1 MYLIITR
8 SFPPE
13 LGGMQ
18 SLMWGLTKEMSK
30 NFMIKVFADYHEN
43 HREFDNQESF
53 SIERVGGIKFL
64 RKIRKAQLINE
75 FLKENKVE
83 GIIADHWKSLEL
95 IKTEKKKYCLIHGK
109 EINHPNRSL
118 QNKRIVKVLNN
129 VEKVI
134 ANSNYTKNLAIDKGV
149 DKDKITVINP
159 GVNPVQ
165 ELNKKSLE
173 KVESLLKIKTPR
185 LITVS
190 RFDKRKNH
198 EKIIM
203 ALRNLKQIYPNIVY
217 ICIGY
222 GDEEKN
228 IKELVKELNLNSQ
241 VMFFKDISDE
251 LKNSLIAKSDI
262 FVMPSIIHKTS
273 VEGFGIA
280 YVEAA
285 QYGIP
290 SLGGKDGGA
299 SDAIQHNKTGL
310 ICDGNNLDE
319 IYLSLNSMI
328 ENKKYLEFGKKAK
341 ETSSKFSWS
350 NTIEE
355 YKKIFIIN

>member
-8 SFPPE
+8 AFPPE

-18 SLMWGLTKEMSK
+18 SLMWGLAKEMSK

-43 HREFDNQESF
+43 HKEFDNKENF

-75 FLKENKVE
+75 FIKENKIQ

-95 IKTEKKKYCLIHGK
+95 IKTDKKKYCLIHGK
-109 EINHPNRSL
+109 EINHPKGSSL
-118 QNKRIVKVLNN
+118 NKRLIKVLNN

-134 ANSNYTKNLAIDKGV
+134 ANSEYTKNLAINKGV
-149 DKDKITVINP
+149 NRDKVIVINP
-159 GVNPVQ
+159 GVGIVE

-198 EKIIM
+198 EKVIM
-203 ALRNLKQIYPNIVY
+203 ALRNLKQQYPDIVY

-222 GDEEKN
+222 GDEEENLK
-228 IKELVKELNLNSQ
+228 KLVQELDLGSQ
-241 VMFFKDISDE
+241 VMFFKDISND
-251 LKNSLIAKSDI
+251 LKNALIAKSNI

-299 SDAIQHNKTGL
+299 SDAISHDKTGL
-310 ICDGNNLDE
+310 ICDGNNLDD
-319 IYLSLNSMI
+319 IYSSLNSMI
-328 ENKKYLEFGKKAK
+328 ENKKYHVFGKNAK
-341 ETSSKFSWS
+341 EYVSKFQWDK
-350 NTIEE
+350 ILDE
-355 YKKIFIIN
+355 YKKILN

>member
-1 MYLIITR
+1 MYLIVTR
-8 SFPPE
+8 AFPPE

-30 NFMIKVFADYHEN
+30 NFMIKVFADYQEN
-43 HREFDNQESF
+43 HKEFDEKENF

-75 FLKENKVE
+75 FLKENKIQGV
-83 GIIADHWKSLEL
+83 IADHWKSLEL
-95 IKTEKKKYCLIHGK
+95 IKTDKKKYCLIHGK
-109 EINHPNRSL
+109 EINHPKESSL
-118 QNKRIVKVLNN
+118 NKRIINVLNN

-134 ANSNYTKNLAIDKGV
+134 ANSEYTKNLAINNGV
-149 DKDKITVINP
+149 NKEKIIVIHP
-159 GVNPVQ
+159 GVNPAQV
-165 ELNKKSLE
+165 LNKKSLE

-198 EKIIM
+198 QKIIM
-203 ALRNLKQIYPNIVY
+203 ALRNLKQLYPDIVY

-222 GDEEKN
+222 GDEEEN
-228 IKELVKELNLNSQ
+228 IKKLVQELDLSSQ
-241 VMFFKDISDE
+241 VMFFKDITND
-251 LKNSLIAKSDI
+251 LKNSLITKSNI
-262 FVMPSIIHKTS
+262 FVMPSVIHKNS

-285 QYGIP
+285 QYGVP

-299 SDAIQHNKTGL
+299 SDAISHDNTGL

-319 IYLSLNSMI
+319 IYSSLNSMI
-328 ENKKYLEFGKKAK
+328 ENKRYLELGKNAK
-341 ETSSKFSWS
+341 EYVDKFQWERI
-350 NTIEE
+350 IEE
-355 YKKIFIIN
+355 YKTILN

>member
-1 MYLIITR
+1 MYLIATR

-30 NFMIKVFADYHEN
+30 NFMIKVFADYQEN
-43 HREFDNQESF
+43 HKQFDKVANF

-75 FLKENKVE
+75 FLKENKVQ

-95 IKTEKKKYCLIHGK
+95 IQTDKKKYCLIHGK
-109 EINHPNRSL
+109 EINHPKNSS
-118 QNKRIVKVLNN
+118 QNKRIIKILNN

-134 ANSNYTKNLAIDKGV
+134 ANSEYTKNLAIENGVEQDKV
-149 DKDKITVINP
+149 VVINP
-159 GVNPVQ
+159 GIDPVK
-165 ELNKKSLE
+165 ELKKKSLE

-198 EKIIM
+198 EKVLM
-203 ALRNLKQIYPNIVY
+203 ALRNLKQIYPDIVY

-222 GDEEKN
+222 GDEEEN
-228 IKELVKELNLNSQ
+228 IKSLVKELDLGAQ
-241 VMFFKDISDE
+241 VMFFKDIGDD
-251 LKNSLIAKSDI
+251 LKNALIAKSNI

-280 YVEAA
+280 YVEAS
-285 QYGIP
+285 QYGVA

-299 SDAIQHNKTGL
+299 SDAIEHEKTGL
-310 ICDGNNLDE
+310 ICDGNNLNE
-319 IYLSLNSMI
+319 IYSSLDTMI
-328 ENKKYLEFGKKAK
+328 KNKKYLELGKNAK
-341 ETSSKFSWS
+341 GLSSKFYWS
-350 NTIEE
+350 NAIEK
-355 YKKIFIIN
+355 YKKILN

>member
-1 MYLIITR
+1 MYLIVTR
-8 SFPPE
+8 AFPPE

-30 NFMIKVFADYHEN
+30 NFMIKVFADYQKN
-43 HREFDNQESF
+43 HKEFDDKESF

-75 FLKENKVE
+75 FLKESKVQ

-95 IKTEKKKYCLIHGK
+95 IKSNKKKYCLIHGK
-109 EINHPNRSL
+109 EINHPKESSINTRL
-118 QNKRIVKVLNN
+118 IKVLNDT
-129 VEKVI
+129 EKVI
-134 ANSNYTKNLAIDKGV
+134 ANSEYTKNLAIDKGV
-149 DKDKITVINP
+149 DKNKVVVINP
-159 GVNPVQ
+159 GVNPAE

-173 KVESLLKIKTPR
+173 KVERLLKIKTPR

-198 EKIIM
+198 EKVIM
-203 ALRNLKQIYPNIVY
+203 ALRNLKQQYPDIIY

-222 GDEEKN
+222 GDEENNLK
-228 IKELVKELNLNSQ
+228 KLVQELDLSSQ
-241 VMFFKDISDE
+241 VMFFKDISDD
-251 LKNSLIAKSDI
+251 LKNSLLAKSDI

-273 VEGFGIA
+273 VEGFGIS

-285 QYGIP
+285 QYGVP

-299 SDAIQHNKTGL
+299 SDAIDHNKTGL
-310 ICDGNNLDE
+310 ICDGNNLDD
-319 IYLSLNSMI
+319 IYSSLNSMI
-328 ENKKYLEFGKKAK
+328 ENKKYLELGKNA
-341 ETSSKFSWS
+341 EDYVSKFQWEKI
-350 NTIEE
+350 IEE
-355 YKKIFIIN
+355 YKEILN

>member
-1 MYLIITR
+1 MYLIATR

-13 LGGMQ
+13 VGGMQ
-18 SLMWGLTKEMSK
+18 SLMWGLSREMSK

-43 HREFDNQESF
+43 HKEFDENLNF

-75 FLKENKVE
+75 FLKDNKIE

-95 IKTEKKKYCLIHGK
+95 IKSNKKKFCLIHGK
-109 EINHPNRSL
+109 EINHPNNSS
-118 QNKRIVKVLNN
+118 QNKRIIKVFD
-129 VEKVI
+129 KVDKII
-134 ANSNYTKNLAIDKGV
+134 ANSEYTKNLATSIGLNPK
-149 DKDKITVINP
+149 KIIVINP
-159 GVNPVQ
+159 GVNLPKD
-165 ELNKKSLE
+165 LNKKSLD

-198 EKIIM
+198 EKILM
-203 ALRNLKQIYPNIVY
+203 ALRNLKQIYPDIVY

-228 IKELVKELNLNSQ
+228 IKDLVKELDLSSQ
-241 VMFFKDISDE
+241 VMFFKEISDD
-251 LKNSLIAKSDI
+251 LKNALIAKSNI
-262 FVMPSIIHKTS
+262 FVMPSIIHKKS

-285 QYGIP
+285 QYGVA

-299 SDAIQHNKTGL
+299 SDAIKHDTTGL
-310 ICDGNNLDE
+310 ICDGNELED
-319 IYLSLNSMI
+319 IYSSLNTML
-328 ENKKYLEFGKKAK
+328 ENKRYSELGKNAK
-341 ETSSKFSWS
+341 EYSSKFNWS

-355 YKKIFIIN
+355 YKKILQ

>member
-8 SFPPE
+8 AFPPE

-43 HREFDNQESF
+43 HKEFDNKENF

-75 FLKENKVE
+75 FIKENKIQ

-95 IKTEKKKYCLIHGK
+95 IKTDKKKYCLIHGK
-109 EINHPNRSL
+109 EINHPKGSSL
-118 QNKRIVKVLNN
+118 NKRVVKVLNN

-134 ANSNYTKNLAIDKGV
+134 ANSEYTKNLAINNGVNRDKV
-149 DKDKITVINP
+149 IVINP
-159 GVNPVQ
+159 GVGIVE

-198 EKIIM
+198 EKVIM
-203 ALRNLKQIYPNIVY
+203 ALRNLKQQYPNIVY

-222 GDEEKN
+222 GDEEENLK
-228 IKELVKELNLNSQ
+228 KLVQELDLGSQ
-241 VMFFKDISDE
+241 VMFFKDISND
-251 LKNSLIAKSDI
+251 LKNALIAKSNI

-299 SDAIQHNKTGL
+299 SDAISHDKTGL
-310 ICDGNNLDE
+310 ICDGNNLED
-319 IYLSLNSMI
+319 IYSSLNSMI
-328 ENKKYLEFGKKAK
+328 ENKKYHVFGKNAK
-341 ETSSKFSWS
+341 EYVSKFQWDK
-350 NTIEE
+350 ILDE
-355 YKKIFIIN
+355 YKKILN

>member
-1 MYLIITR
+1 MYLIVTR
-8 SFPPE
+8 AFPPE

-30 NFMIKVFADYHEN
+30 NFMIKVFADYQKN
-43 HREFDNQESF
+43 HKEFDDKESF

-75 FLKENKVE
+75 FLKESKVQ

-95 IKTEKKKYCLIHGK
+95 IKSNKKKYCLIHGK
-109 EINHPNRSL
+109 EINHPKESSINTRL
-118 QNKRIVKVLNN
+118 IKVLNDT
-129 VEKVI
+129 EKVI
-134 ANSNYTKNLAIDKGV
+134 ANSEYTKNLAIDKGL
-149 DKDKITVINP
+149 DKNKVVVINP
-159 GVNPVQ
+159 GVNPAE

-173 KVESLLKIKTPR
+173 KVERLLKIKTPR

-198 EKIIM
+198 EKVIM
-203 ALRNLKQIYPNIVY
+203 ALRNLKQQYPDIIY

-222 GDEEKN
+222 GDEENNLK
-228 IKELVKELNLNSQ
+228 KLVQELDLSSQ
-241 VMFFKDISDE
+241 VMFFKDISDD
-251 LKNSLIAKSDI
+251 LKNSLLAKSDI

-273 VEGFGIA
+273 VEGFGIS

-285 QYGIP
+285 QYGVP

-299 SDAIQHNKTGL
+299 SDAIDHNKTGL
-310 ICDGNNLDE
+310 ICDGNNLDD
-319 IYLSLNSMI
+319 IYSSLNSMI
-328 ENKKYLEFGKKAK
+328 ENKKHLELGKNAK
-341 ETSSKFSWS
+341 DYVSKFQWEKI
-350 NTIEE
+350 IEE
-355 YKKIFIIN
+355 YKEILS

>member
-1 MYLIITR
+1 MYLIVTR

-18 SLMWGLTKEMSK
+18 SLMWGLAREMSK
-30 NFMIKVFADYHEN
+30 NFMIKVFADYQDN
-43 HREFDNQESF
+43 HKEFDKEVNF
-53 SIERVGGIKFL
+53 SIERIGGIKFL

-75 FLKENKVE
+75 FLKENKVQ

-95 IKTEKKKYCLIHGK
+95 IKTNKKKYCLIHGK
-109 EINHPNRSL
+109 EINHPINSS

-134 ANSNYTKNLAIDKGV
+134 ANSEYTKNLAINNGVNSDKV
-149 DKDKITVINP
+149 IVINP
-159 GVNPVQ
+159 GVDPVK
-165 ELNKKSLE
+165 ELVKKSID
-173 KVESLLKIKTPR
+173 KVESLLKVKTPR

-198 EKIIM
+198 EKVLM
-203 ALRNLKQIYPNIVY
+203 ALRNLKQLYPDIIY

-222 GDEEKN
+222 GDEEENLKQ
-228 IKELVKELNLNSQ
+228 LVKELDLTTQ
-241 VMFFKDISDE
+241 VMFFKDISED
-251 LKNSLIAKSDI
+251 LKNALVAKSNI

-299 SDAIQHNKTGL
+299 SDAIEHEKTGL
-310 ICDGNNLDE
+310 VCDGNNLDE
-319 IYLSLNSMI
+319 IYSSLNSMI
-328 ENKKYLEFGKKAK
+328 ENKRYIELGKNAK
-341 ETSSKFSWS
+341 ELCSKFNWS
-350 NTIEE
+350 KAIEE
-355 YKKIFIIN
+355 YKKIL

>member
-1 MYLIITR
+1 MYLIVTR
-8 SFPPE
+8 AFPPE

-30 NFMIKVFADYHEN
+30 NFMIKVFADYQNN
-43 HREFDNQESF
+43 HKEFDKKENF

-75 FLKENKVE
+75 YLKENKVQ

-95 IKTEKKKYCLIHGK
+95 INTDKKKYCLIHGK
-109 EINHPNRSL
+109 EINHPKESSLNNRV
-118 QNKRIVKVLNN
+118 VKVLNS

-134 ANSNYTKNLAIDKGV
+134 ANSEYTKNLAIDSGVKKG
-149 DKDKITVINP
+149 KIVVINP
-159 GVNPVQ
+159 GVDPVN

-173 KVESLLKIKTPR
+173 KVESLLKVKSPR

-198 EKIIM
+198 EKVIM
-203 ALRNLKQIYPNIVY
+203 ALRNLKQKYPDIVY

-222 GDEEKN
+222 GDEEDNLK
-228 IKELVKELNLNSQ
+228 KLVKELDLNLQ
-241 VMFFKDISDE
+241 VMFFKDISDD
-251 LKNSLIAKSDI
+251 LKNALIAKSNI
-262 FVMPSIIHKTS
+262 FVMPSIIHKKS
-273 VEGFGIA
+273 VEGFGIV
-280 YVEAA
+280 YLEAA

-299 SDAIQHNKTGL
+299 SDAIDHNKTGL
-310 ICDGNNLDE
+310 ICDGNNLED
-319 IYLSLNSMI
+319 IYSSLDSMI
-328 ENKKYLEFGKKAK
+328 ENKKYIEFGRNAK
-341 ETSSKFSWS
+341 EYVSKFEWKKTLE
-350 NTIEE
+350 N
-355 YKKIFIIN
+355 YKKIIC

>member
-30 NFMIKVFADYHEN
+30 NFMIKVFADYQEN
-43 HREFDNQESF
+43 HKEFDNKENF

-75 FLKENKVE
+75 YLKENKVQ
-83 GIIADHWKSLEL
+83 GVIADHWKSLEL
-95 IKTEKKKYCLIHGK
+95 INTDKKRYCLIHGK
-109 EINHPNRSL
+109 EINHPKGTSL
-118 QNKRIVKVLNN
+118 NKRAVKVLNN

-134 ANSNYTKNLAIDKGV
+134 ANSEYTKNLAIGNGV
-149 DKDKITVINP
+149 NQEKIIVINP
-159 GVNPVQ
+159 GINPVQ
-165 ELNKKSLE
+165 ELNKKTLE
-173 KVESLLKIKTPR
+173 KVENLLKVKTPR

-198 EKIIM
+198 EKVIM
-203 ALRNLKQIYPNIVY
+203 ALRNLKQNYPDIVY

-222 GDEEKN
+222 GDEEENLK
-228 IKELVKELNLNSQ
+228 KLVQELNLSSQ
-241 VMFFKDISDE
+241 VMFFKNISDD
-251 LKNSLIAKSDI
+251 LKNSLLAKSDI
-262 FVMPSIIHKTS
+262 FVMPSIIHKKS

-285 QYGIP
+285 QYGVP

-299 SDAIQHNKTGL
+299 SDAIDHNKTGL
-310 ICDGNNLDE
+310 ICDGNSLDD
-319 IYLSLNSMI
+319 IYSSLNSMI
-328 ENKKYLEFGKKAK
+328 ENKKYLELGKYAREFVAK
-341 ETSSKFSWS
+341 FQWKEILK
-350 NTIEE
+350 I
-355 YKKIFIIN
+355 YKGLLN

>member
-8 SFPPE
+8 AFPPE

-30 NFMIKVFADYHEN
+30 NFMIKVFADYQKN
-43 HREFDNQESF
+43 HKEFDNKENF

-75 FLKENKVE
+75 FLKKNKVK

-95 IKTEKKKYCLIHGK
+95 IKTDKKKYCLIHGK
-109 EINHPNRSL
+109 EINHPKDSSLNNRAL
-118 QNKRIVKVLNN
+118 NVLNN

-134 ANSNYTKNLAIDKGV
+134 ANSTYTKNLAINNGV
-149 DKDKITVINP
+149 SEDRVLVINP
-159 GVNPVQ
+159 GIKPTE

-173 KVESLLKIKTPR
+173 KVESLLKTKTPR

-198 EKIIM
+198 EKVMM
-203 ALRNLKQIYPNIVY
+203 ALRNLKQLYPDIVY

-222 GDEEKN
+222 GDEEENLK
-228 IKELVKELNLNSQ
+228 KLVRELDLSTQ
-241 VMFFKDISDE
+241 VMFFKDISID
-251 LKNSLIAKSDI
+251 LKNALISKSNI
-262 FVMPSIIHKTS
+262 FVMPSVIHKTS

-280 YVEAA
+280 YIEAA

-299 SDAIQHNKTGL
+299 SDAIENDKTGL
-310 ICDGNNLDE
+310 ICDGNNLDD
-319 IYLSLNSMI
+319 IYSSLNSMI
-328 ENKKYLEFGKKAK
+328 ENKRYLEFGKNAK
-341 ETSSKFSWS
+341 EYVAKFQWDK
-350 NTIEE
+350 ILEE
-355 YKKIFIIN
+355 YKKIIN

>member
-8 SFPPE
+8 AFPPE

-43 HREFDNQESF
+43 HKEFDDKENF

-75 FLKENKVE
+75 FLKENKVQ
-83 GIIADHWKSLEL
+83 GIISDHWKSLEL
-95 IKTEKKKYCLIHGK
+95 IKTDKKKYCLIHGK
-109 EINHPNRSL
+109 EINHRNGSSL
-118 QNKRIVKVLNN
+118 NKRVKKVLNN
-129 VEKVI
+129 VEKII
-134 ANSNYTKNLAIDKGV
+134 ANSEYTKNLAINKGV
-149 DKDKITVINP
+149 DQNKLVVINP
-159 GVNPVQ
+159 GVDSTK
-165 ELNKKSLE
+165 ELNKKSLD
-173 KVESLLKIKTPR
+173 KVESLLKVKTPR

-190 RFDKRKNH
+190 RLDKRKNH

-203 ALRNLKQIYPNIVY
+203 ALRNLKQIYPNIIY
-217 ICIGY
+217 ICIGD
-222 GDEEKN
+222 GDEREN
-228 IKELVKELNLNSQ
+228 IKQLVKELDLSTQ
-241 VMFFKDISDE
+241 VMFFKDISDD

-280 YVEAA
+280 YIEAA
-285 QYGIP
+285 QFGVP

-299 SDAIQHNKTGL
+299 PDAISHDKTGL
-310 ICDGNNLDE
+310 ICDGNDLDD
-319 IYLSLNSMI
+319 IYSSLNSMI
-328 ENKKYLEFGKKAK
+328 ENKKFLELGNNAKKQSLNF
-341 ETSSKFSWS
+341 EWSKI
-350 NTIEE
+350 IEK
-355 YKKIFIIN
+355 YKQILK

>member
-1 MYLIITR
+1 MYLIVTR
-8 SFPPE
+8 AFPPE

-30 NFMIKVFADYHEN
+30 NFMIKVFADYQEN
-43 HREFDNQESF
+43 HKEFDNKENF

-75 FLKENKVE
+75 FLKENKVK

-95 IKTEKKKYCLIHGK
+95 IKTDKKKYCLIHGK
-109 EINHPNRSL
+109 EINHPKGSSLNNRL
-118 QNKRIVKVLNN
+118 LKVLNN

-134 ANSNYTKNLAIDKGV
+134 ANSVYTKNLAINNGLREDRV
-149 DKDKITVINP
+149 LVINP
-159 GVNPVQ
+159 GVKPTE

-173 KVESLLKIKTPR
+173 KVDSLLKTKTPR

-198 EKIIM
+198 ERVMM
-203 ALRNLKQIYPNIVY
+203 ALRNLKQLYPDIVY

-222 GDEEKN
+222 GDEEENLK
-228 IKELVKELNLNSQ
+228 KLVQELDLSAQ
-241 VMFFKDISDE
+241 VMFFKDISTD
-251 LKNSLIAKSDI
+251 LKNALISKSNI
-262 FVMPSIIHKTS
+262 FVMPSVIHKTS

-280 YVEAA
+280 YIEAA

-299 SDAIQHNKTGL
+299 SDAIENGKTGL
-310 ICDGNNLDE
+310 ICDGNNLDD
-319 IYLSLNSMI
+319 IYSSLNSMI
-328 ENKKYLEFGKKAK
+328 ENKKYLEFGKNAK
-341 ETSSKFSWS
+341 EYVSKFQWDK
-350 NTIEE
+350 ILEE
-355 YKKIFIIN
+355 YKKIIN

>member
-1 MYLIITR
+1 MYLIVTR
-8 SFPPE
+8 AFPPE

-30 NFMIKVFADYHEN
+30 NFMIKVFADYQKN
-43 HREFDNQESF
+43 HKEFDDKESF

-75 FLKENKVE
+75 FLKESKVQ

-95 IKTEKKKYCLIHGK
+95 IKSNKKKYCLIHGK
-109 EINHPNRSL
+109 EINHPKESSINTRL
-118 QNKRIVKVLNN
+118 IKVLNDT
-129 VEKVI
+129 EKVI
-134 ANSNYTKNLAIDKGV
+134 ANSEYTKNLAIDKGV
-149 DKDKITVINP
+149 DKNKVVVINP
-159 GVNPVQ
+159 GVNPAE

-173 KVESLLKIKTPR
+173 KVERLLKIKTPR

-198 EKIIM
+198 EKVIM
-203 ALRNLKQIYPNIVY
+203 ALRNLKQQYPDIIY

-222 GDEEKN
+222 GDEENNLK
-228 IKELVKELNLNSQ
+228 KLVQELDLSSQ
-241 VMFFKDISDE
+241 VMFFKDISDD
-251 LKNSLIAKSDI
+251 LKNSLLAKSDI

-273 VEGFGIA
+273 VEGFGIS

-285 QYGIP
+285 QYGVP

-299 SDAIQHNKTGL
+299 SDAIDHNKTGL
-310 ICDGNNLDE
+310 ICDGNNLDD
-319 IYLSLNSMI
+319 IYSSLNSMI
-328 ENKKYLEFGKKAK
+328 ENKKYLELGKNAK
-341 ETSSKFSWS
+341 DYVSKFQWEKI
-350 NTIEE
+350 IEE
-355 YKKIFIIN
+355 HKKILN

>member
-1 MYLIITR
+1 MYLIVTR
-8 SFPPE
+8 AFPPE

-30 NFMIKVFADYHEN
+30 NFMIKVFADYQEN
-43 HREFDNQESF
+43 HKEFDKKENF

-75 FLKENKVE
+75 YLKENKVQ

-95 IKTEKKKYCLIHGK
+95 INTDKKKYCLIHGK
-109 EINHPNRSL
+109 EINHPKGSSLNNRV
-118 QNKRIVKVLNN
+118 VKVLNS

-134 ANSNYTKNLAIDKGV
+134 ANSEYTKNLAIDNGVKKG
-149 DKDKITVINP
+149 KIVVINP
-159 GVNPVQ
+159 GVDPIN

-173 KVESLLKIKTPR
+173 KVESLLKVKSPR

-198 EKIIM
+198 EKVIM
-203 ALRNLKQIYPNIVY
+203 ALRNLKQKYPDIVY

-222 GDEEKN
+222 GDEEDNLK
-228 IKELVKELNLNSQ
+228 KLVKELDLNLQ
-241 VMFFKDISDE
+241 VMFFKDISDD
-251 LKNSLIAKSDI
+251 LKNALVAKSNI
-262 FVMPSIIHKTS
+262 FVMPSVIHKSS

-280 YVEAA
+280 YTEAA

-290 SLGGKDGGA
+290 SIGGKDGGA
-299 SDAIQHNKTGL
+299 SDAIDHEKTGL

-319 IYLSLNSMI
+319 IYSSINLML
-328 ENKKYLEFGKKAK
+328 ENKKYLEYGKNAK
-341 ETSSKFSWS
+341 NSVSKFYWS
-350 NTIEE
+350 NIVEQ
-355 YKKIFIIN
+355 YKDILN